1 MKASSSEWMIKK
13 DFRKRAEQSKF
24 LQLLKINTPKVK
36 QKEQGENYVPS
47 FLTNKY
53 EDFQPDDREELEKAE
68 EELFN
73 ANSNKFDDWA
83 DDWSDSFDYAGYSSS
98 SSQSSYE
105 QDPQSY
111 QDPED
116 EEEVLAE
123 EE

>member
-1 MKASSSEWMIKK
+1 M
-13 DFRKRAEQSKF
+13 
-24 LQLLKINTPKVK
+24 
-36 QKEQGENYVPS
+36 PS

-73 ANSNKFDDWA
+73 ANSKKFDDWA
-83 DDWSDSFDYAGYSSS
+83 DDWSDSYDYAGYSSSS

>member
-1 MKASSSEWMIKK
+1 
-13 DFRKRAEQSKF
+13 
-24 LQLLKINTPKVK
+24 VK
-36 QKEQGENYVPS
+36 QTEQGEHYVPS

-83 DDWSDSFDYAGYSSS
+83 DDWSDSYDYAGYSS